1 MYVYMSLLLTKI
13 PDVILQ
19 GTLFVMGVV
28 VIVRAR
34 PISSA
39 QKHVYVF
46 GA

>member
-1 MYVYMSLLLTKI
+1 MYVYMSLLLMNI
-13 PDVILQ
+13 PNVILQ